1 MTATLSTYAFGTNSD
16 DCRGLPMNEASFA
29 AISSVFT
36 IGGLLGALAAG
47 PITSKKGRW
56 LSMQLTAI
64 VFVIG
69 AAIEALAPQPW
80 ALGFGRFISGLGSGA
95 STVIVPLYISEIAPP
110 AERGFF
116 GAFTQISCN
125 MGILAAQVLGYFL
138 SHGAAWRWILG
149 ISGLIAV
156 GHGAL
161 LFVVPESPAWL
172 ATAKGDFTG
181 GRRILQ
187 RIRGP
192 RFDIDDEVAVWGPGG
207 AKPTDPSE
215 EQGLLSEVT
224 TLLDAEGQADVQHIS
239 IMQALQDPM
248 YRPAMIVVMGIMFA
262 QQLCGIN
269 SIVMY
274 SVSLLNGL
282 LPLSS
287 IVLTILVSV
296 VNLVMTTACSP
307 LPDKWG
313 RKTCLLVSII
323 GQGASSL
330 TLAISIL
337 TGTKILSALAVAF
350 FVGFFAVGL
359 GPVPFILASEL
370 VGQEAVGA
378 TQSWCLATNYTAT
391 FLVAQFFP
399 IINTALNNWLGGRGG
414 WVYFIFAGFAALF
427 ALFIATKVPETK
439 GKKNADEV
447 WGRTRRLD

>member
-1 MTATLSTYAFGTNSD
+1 MQEAT
-16 DCRGLPMNEASFA
+16 FA

-36 IGGLLGALAAG
+36 IGGLVGALASG

-56 LSMQLTAI
+56 LSMQITAI

-69 AAIEALAPQPW
+69 AAIEAFATQPW
-80 ALGFGRFISGLGSGA
+80 ILGFGRFVSGLGSGA
-95 STVIVPLYISEIAPP
+95 STVIVPIYISEIAPP

-125 MGILAAQVLGYFL
+125 VGILVAQVLGYFL

-149 ISGLIAV
+149 ISGLIAI
-156 GHGAL
+156 GQGTLTFLA
-161 LFVVPESPAWL
+161 PESPAWL
-172 ATAKGDFTG
+172 AQSKGDFATA
-181 GRRILQ
+181 RRILQ

-192 RFDIDDEVAVWGPGG
+192 RFNIDDEVAVWGPGG
-207 AKPTDPSE
+207 AKAVNPGE
-215 EQGLLSEVT
+215 EQGLLSSVLGSEQGLLSNVLGSEPAEVV
-224 TLLDAEGQADVQHIS
+224 DPEREEVQHIG
-239 IMQALQDPM
+239 IMQALRDPL

-287 IVLTILVSV
+287 IMLTIIVSAI
-296 VNLVMTTACSP
+296 NLLMTAVCSP

-323 GQGASSL
+323 GQGTSSL
-330 TLAISIL
+330 LLAISIL
-337 TGTKILSALAVAF
+337 TGFKILSALAVAF
-350 FVGFFAVGL
+350 FVAFFAVGL

-399 IINTALNNWLGGRGG
+399 IINTALNNWLGGKGG

-427 ALFIATKVPETK
+427 SIFIATKVPETK
-439 GKKNADEV
+439 GKKDADEV